1 MGRTVPSFRI
11 AEAQE
16 AAEWR
21 AFRRALPKRER
32 LVFDELLSEARL
44 YTSASSA
51 AVRTS
56 RFEGM
61 AMAIIFHH
69 YRLLVG
75 CAEELLDWRI
85 RADVLDPAQ
94 ESRKRGCKVVT
105 TSRDSEEWNRVE
117 GIRRLEKPRAADL
130 PADSY
135 LGLRSENFRPSPS
148 PG

>member
-16 AAEWR
+16 FGEWR
-21 AFRRALPKRER
+21 AFRKALPRRER
-32 LVFDELLSEARL
+32 RVFDEMLSTARL

-69 YRLLVG
+69 YRLLAQY
-75 CAEELLDWRI
+75 AE
-85 RADVLDPAQ
+85 AMPK
-94 ESRKRGCKVVT
+94 RKDSVT
-105 TSRDSEEWNRVE
+105 
-117 GIRRLEKPRAADL
+117 
-130 PADSY
+130 
-135 LGLRSENFRPSPS
+135 
-148 PG
+148 